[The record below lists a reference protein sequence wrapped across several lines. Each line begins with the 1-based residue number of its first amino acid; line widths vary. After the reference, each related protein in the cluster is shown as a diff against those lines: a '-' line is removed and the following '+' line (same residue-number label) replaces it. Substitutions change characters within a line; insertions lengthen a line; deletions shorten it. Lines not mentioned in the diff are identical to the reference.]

1 MKKIIE
7 YLVKNGIEYNL
18 VTCGDPY
25 YYNDGFTVP
34 AIRIRFDYES
44 IDCIC
49 IPEMQRK
56 QDAFTKSMRRR
67 KNYCIGFSGKC
78 GICIPWYTIFKTEDF
93 KRYQEHE
100 ARIHADQEKFW
111 KEEHE
116 RCEREKLQAIM

>member
-1 MKKIIE
+1 MKKIIQ
-7 YLVKNGIEYNL
+7 YLEKNGIEYKP
-18 VTCGDPY
+18 VTCGDRY

-34 AIRIRFDYES
+34 VIRIRFDYES
-44 IDCIC
+44 IDCSS
-49 IPEMQRK
+49 IPEMRRK
-56 QDAFTKSMRRR
+56 QDAFIKSMRRR

-93 KRYQEHE
+93 RRYQEHE